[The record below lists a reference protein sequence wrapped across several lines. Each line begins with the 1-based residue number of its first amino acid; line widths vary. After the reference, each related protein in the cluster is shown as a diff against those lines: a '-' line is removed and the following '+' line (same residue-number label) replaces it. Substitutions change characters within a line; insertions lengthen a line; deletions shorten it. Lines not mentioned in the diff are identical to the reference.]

1 MRLADALRQG
11 FDVRL
16 GCVCRPNRCHA
27 ESIIREVKALAQKR
41 SAEATSGAGPSSEGA
56 SAEGGRDEAATRGAT
71 DDPPNEQLEGNAD
84 DNNACECE
92 GEDDAF
98 QDTVGDETE
107 ASGDPTKDEGDPKPS
122 HGLRGRRPYRHPL
135 ELATR
140 IGPFGEFAL
149 TLGYGRVVSDRQRQ
163 ILDASDA
170 TSDILHG
177 HAAEE
182 AARKNALGMAGQT
195 IERRLRGEEMA
206 EASEEQER
214 RESGGSEEEG
224 GAGGRNQEREPR
236 RRWRRRDA
244 AEQAQRAEE
253 EAAPTS
259 DDVEMERQ
267 LEGEADLPT
276 AGGSPRCD
284 PVGDDEDEMII
295 CDAFD
300 EAEGSNSIRPAA
312 RGEALD
318 DEAPAA
324 MAAGG
329 EASSSAPGSETVLG
343 RRERGEAFDDEAPT
357 VMAEGG
363 EASSSAPPAAKRKR
377 GRKKTGRKAQMGA
390 DQRSDEIRR
399 ESRRAG
405 GDRDEW

>member
-1 MRLADALRQG
+1 MVVFIVYLPAYSR
-11 FDVRL
+11 
-16 GCVCRPNRCHA
+16 
-27 ESIIREVKALAQKR
+27 KR
-41 SAEATSGAGPSSEGA
+41 NFG
-56 SAEGGRDEAATRGAT
+56 
-71 DDPPNEQLEGNAD
+71 
-84 DNNACECE
+84 
-92 GEDDAF
+92 
-98 QDTVGDETE
+98 
-107 ASGDPTKDEGDPKPS
+107 
-122 HGLRGRRPYRHPL
+122 
-135 ELATR
+135 
-140 IGPFGEFAL
+140 GPFGEFAL

-163 ILDASDA
+163 ILDAGDA
-170 TSDILHG
+170 TSDVLHG

-195 IERRLRGEEMA
+195 IERRLRGEEEA
-206 EASEEQER
+206 EASEERER
-214 RESGGSEEEG
+214 RESGGGEEEG
-224 GAGGRNQEREPR
+224 GASDRPENGGRWQR
-236 RRWRRRDA
+236 RRFNRRSA
-244 AEQAQRAEE
+244 TKEAQRAEE

-284 PVGDDEDEMII
+284 PVGDDEDEMSI

-357 VMAEGG
+357 VMAEGD
-363 EASSSAPPAAKRKR
+363 EASSSAPPATKKTKR
-377 GRKKTGRKAQMGA
+377 GKKAGKHAKIGA
-390 DQRSDEIRR
+390 DQIRDERERRR
-399 ESRRAG
+399 EG
-405 GDRDEW
+405 V